1 MNKVVLVGRL
11 IKDPELRYAAGNGT
25 AISRFTVAVNRQF
38 KKDEA
43 DFIGC
48 VAFGKTA
55 ETIAQYLTKGR
66 QIAISGNIRTG
77 SYDAQDGTKRY
88 TTDVVVESFDFIGS
102 SNSGNRD
109 TTNNSSNSDYSTEP
123 KDNFGGGFNDD
134 ITPVDD
140 GDMPF

>member
-11 IKDPELRYAAGNGT
+11 TKDPELRFAAGSGS
-25 AISRFTVAVNRQF
+25 AVCRFTVAVNRPF
-38 KKDEA
+38 KKDET

-66 QIAISGNIRTG
+66 EIAVSGSIRTG

-88 TTDVVVESFDFIGS
+88 TTDVAVDSFDFIGVPVA
-102 SNSGNRD
+102 N
-109 TTNNSSNSDYSTEP
+109 
-123 KDNFGGGFNDD
+123 
-134 ITPVDD
+134 ITPFPPVISSKYLH
-140 GDMPF
+140 FI